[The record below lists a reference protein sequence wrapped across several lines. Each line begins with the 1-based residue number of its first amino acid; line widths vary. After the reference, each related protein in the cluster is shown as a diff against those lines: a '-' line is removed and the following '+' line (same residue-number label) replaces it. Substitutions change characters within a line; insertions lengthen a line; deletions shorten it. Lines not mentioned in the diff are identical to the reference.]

1 MKGLI
6 DVRDSVSELIELQ
19 LDDASDEEIRASQAR
34 LNSIYDSF
42 VKKFGY
48 LNSRTNQTAFREDA
62 GYSLISSLEETD
74 DDGKVAGKADMFTK
88 RTIRK
93 AVPVTH
99 VDTSVEALSVSM
111 GEKAAVD
118 LEYMEGLTGK
128 SREKIIS
135 DLKGII
141 FKVPESGTWQTSEEY
156 LSGNI
161 RKKLIS
167 AEKALQ
173 GDASYSDNV
182 EYLKKAMPKPLTASE
197 IEVRLGATWINAEY
211 IEQFMKDVLH
221 TPQRLFSREWVAVK
235 FAPINC
241 EWNIK
246 GKNADSYNPL
256 VTGTY
261 GTGRINAYQI
271 LENTLNLKDVK
282 VYDRILQPDG
292 SEKRVINREQ
302 TMLASQKQDALKE
315 AFKDWIFRDPERR
328 EVLVKNTMSYST
340 LQDRER
346 MTDHI
351 SSFRE

>member
-34 LNSIYDSF
+34 LNSVYDSF

-141 FKVPESGTWQTSEEY
+141 FKAPESGTWQTSEEY

-167 AEKALQ
+167 AEKHYR
-173 GDASYSDNV
+173 GMYH
-182 EYLKKAMPKPLTASE
+182 
-197 IEVRLGATWINAEY
+197 I
-211 IEQFMKDVLH
+211 
-221 TPQRLFSREWVAVK
+221 
-235 FAPINC
+235 PIM
-241 EWNIK
+241 WNI
-246 GKNADSYNPL
+246 L
-256 VTGTY
+256 
-261 GTGRINAYQI
+261 RRQCQ
-271 LENTLNLKDVK
+271 NL
-282 VYDRILQPDG
+282 LQHQ
-292 SEKRVINREQ
+292 R
-302 TMLASQKQDALKE
+302 
-315 AFKDWIFRDPERR
+315 
-328 EVLVKNTMSYST
+328 
-340 LQDRER
+340 
-346 MTDHI
+346 
-351 SSFRE
+351 

>member
-1 MKGLI
+1 MKLYEVKALAHETQSRIRQDLNAWNDFLEHASRVYRYRFMDQILI
-6 DVRDSVSELIELQ
+6 YAQRP
-19 LDDASDEEIRASQAR
+19 DA
-34 LNSIYDSF
+34 
-42 VKKFGY
+42 
-48 LNSRTNQTAFREDA
+48 
-62 GYSLISSLEETD
+62 
-74 DDGKVAGKADMFTK
+74 
-88 RTIRK
+88 
-93 AVPVTH
+93 
-99 VDTSVEALSVSM
+99 VEALSVSM

-128 SREKIIS
+128 SREEIIS

-246 GKNADSYNPL
+246 GS
-256 VTGTY
+256 
-261 GTGRINAYQI
+261 I
-271 LENTLNLKDVK
+271 
-282 VYDRILQPDG
+282 
-292 SEKRVINREQ
+292 
-302 TMLASQKQDALKE
+302 
-315 AFKDWIFRDPERR
+315 
-328 EVLVKNTMSYST
+328 
-340 LQDRER
+340 
-346 MTDHI
+346 
-351 SSFRE
+351 